1 MAFDVRDRHTFSGP
15 GTVSAMH
22 TDAIQIIVTSA
33 RPRQAMVR
41 WMAIGRSAVA
51 RVRICEGTWQ
61 VNAFVGTSFP
71 TALF

>member
-15 GTVSAMH
+15 GTVSDVH

-41 WMAIGRSAVA
+41 WMAIAGLEACA
-51 RVRICEGTWQ
+51 Q
-61 VNAFVGTSFP
+61 V
-71 TALF
+71 